1 LKQEYERKDQY
12 NHPNVYLSKFEEK
25 CWSFDKQ
32 TYDYIENTSSQQQ
45 MLDLL
50 KLAHVYCQQFVEKEL
65 DDFDCKL
72 FPKQQYFQNSAV
84 KFTQEK
90 LDGMLSFHEQLVAT
104 ESNSDD
110 LPFFVSTS
118 VKVQILLMHDKLRS
132 ICQQYRQIDGYRNVW
147 VVKPS
152 YNARGLGIYC
162 TNKLN
167 DIYQMGKKS
176 QSKVVQK
183 YIERPFLVR
192 NRKFDVR
199 QWVLVTSWEPL
210 DAFVFETAYLKF
222 CSSDFSLDL
231 EELSDVYRHL
241 SNYTI
246 QKKNSSEEGQKLE
259 IIMSSEEF
267 EQYNR
272 NQEAEFSWSRDLLP
286 KIQDVVYR
294 SLKGVQESQVSSI
307 NEASNCFE
315 IFGFDLVLDQELNPW
330 VIEINLSPACKERT
344 PWLTKM
350 LNDSALDLALWIER
364 RVLFSCQIEKENFT
378 KELRD
383 KKNKYAKLKGQ
394 TNYNKLETLNDE
406 DTQRE
411 HDIKYKWLR
420 IPTCFDELEQQ
431 DIVAQMNQ

>member
-1 LKQEYERKDQY
+1 
-12 NHPNVYLSKFEEK
+12 
-25 CWSFDKQ
+25 
-32 TYDYIENTSSQQQ
+32 

-90 LDGMLSFHEQLVAT
+90 LDGMLSFHEQLVVT

-132 ICQQYRQIDGYRNVW
+132 VCQQYRQIDGYRNVW

-307 NEASNCFE
+307 NEA
-315 IFGFDLVLDQELNPW
+315 
-330 VIEINLSPACKERT
+330 
-344 PWLTKM
+344 
-350 LNDSALDLALWIER
+350 
-364 RVLFSCQIEKENFT
+364 
-378 KELRD
+378 
-383 KKNKYAKLKGQ
+383 
-394 TNYNKLETLNDE
+394 
-406 DTQRE
+406 
-411 HDIKYKWLR
+411 
-420 IPTCFDELEQQ
+420 
-431 DIVAQMNQ
+431 